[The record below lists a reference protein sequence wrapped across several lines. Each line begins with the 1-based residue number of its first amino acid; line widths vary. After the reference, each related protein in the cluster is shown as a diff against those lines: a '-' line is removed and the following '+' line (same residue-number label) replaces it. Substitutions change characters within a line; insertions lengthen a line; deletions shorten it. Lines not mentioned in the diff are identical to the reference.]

1 LSLYGR
7 WRNVSL
13 SFGRLFFWPRAS
25 TDSALTSVV
34 AHVVH
39 RDVIDDDRLVIDI
52 PHVRHVVYGSVV
64 EKGSVVPISA
74 VIADTTVAEAV
85 INAAVESDMRTPV
98 ALMKNEDAIAPW
110 RYCFR
115 GSRPGCREN
124 SSCERSGSRLPRGFR
139 RHCGLEPTRRKTRC
153 SRAPMANIARQHA
166 PAQPTATRRGV
177 RLTGLEDASFRHW

>member
-1 LSLYGR
+1 MNMLSLYGR

-39 RDVIDDDRLVIDI
+39 CDVIDDDHLVVDI

-85 INAAVESDMRTPV
+85 INAAIESDMRTPV
-98 ALMKNEDAIAPW
+98 ALMKNEDAIAPAPIT
-110 RYCFR
+110 R
-115 GSRPGCREN
+115 GPEETVARTK
-124 SSCERSGSRLPRGFR
+124 
-139 RHCGLEPTRRKTRC
+139 GLLVHR
-153 SRAPMANIARQHA
+153 
-166 PAQPTATRRGV
+166 
-177 RLTGLEDASFRHW
+177 